1 MAKNDRKGHPESAAD
16 VLRMVLKS
24 PNSPLSPQFTRWKL
38 WRFWSEAVGE
48 DLALVSRPVD
58 YHHGRLVVWVR
69 SSACM
74 QEMMFIVSPLIKK
87 INQFIGHRYVTNIRF
102 TLDTKDVPA
111 NADVAPEIA
120 KFIDDQK

>member
-1 MAKNDRKGHPESAAD
+1 MGKKDEKSYLQPAAD
-16 VLRMVLKS
+16 VLRSVLKS
-24 PNSPLSPQFTRWKL
+24 PNSPLSPQFTRWRL
-38 WRFWSEAVGE
+38 WRFWSEAVGS
-48 DLALVSRPVD
+48 DLAQISRPVD
-58 YHHGRLVVWVR
+58 YNHGRLVVWVR